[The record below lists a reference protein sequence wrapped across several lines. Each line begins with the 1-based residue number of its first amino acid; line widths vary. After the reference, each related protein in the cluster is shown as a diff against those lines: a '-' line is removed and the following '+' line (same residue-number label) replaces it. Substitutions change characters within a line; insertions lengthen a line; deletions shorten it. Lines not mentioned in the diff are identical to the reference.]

1 MPQTVVN
8 PVMLSTVG
16 EQYAA
21 WVFTVASGLSVVI
34 LTIAVRTW
42 PRGERC
48 RCKGKRRT
56 WWQICTM
63 GWFFWRGRCWYIL
76 KGQEADSQGMVQ
88 CPECGTDS
96 KASRLK
102 KDGRRFKFGNIGVVF
117 LTVAVVTGYLG
128 PVRNGTWTRV
138 MPTYPLVILAD
149 TSFGMTRTDLRKEI
163 VKRVR
168 SGSVNGRSAR
178 ALATIL
184 AKDLRN
190 DGIWGSASS
199 ARSMLKKLWP
209 DSIEALRHETMV
221 GDGQSKVLAAQML
234 RQLIEVPSEI
244 LLVACVSDLHDD
256 GGVDGW
262 EMMEGNARQA
272 AEYLLR
278 WWSIS
283 SQYVL
288 EAIESSDV
296 QQRFLAATIAG
307 FAGSTEKRETVI
319 NILFP
324 HLLDNR
330 FYGDAKIAAPAIYHL
345 GPKAVPLLK
354 EKLKDA
360 DDQARSILLHI
371 IERLENPERAFNHCK
386 NPLPKLTA
394 RAKDPLEAPLSTL
407 MYNFWFVKDSE
418 LTQ

>member
-1 MPQTVVN
+1 
-8 PVMLSTVG
+8 
-16 EQYAA
+16 
-21 WVFTVASGLSVVI
+21 
-34 LTIAVRTW
+34 
-42 PRGERC
+42 
-48 RCKGKRRT
+48 
-56 WWQICTM
+56 
-63 GWFFWRGRCWYIL
+63 
-76 KGQEADSQGMVQ
+76 MVQ
-88 CPECGTDS
+88 CPECGTNS

-102 KDGRRFKFGNIGVVF
+102 KDGRRFKFGNIGLVF

-138 MPTYPLVILAD
+138 VPTYPLVILTD

-168 SGSVNGRSAR
+168 NGSVNGRSAR
-178 ALATIL
+178 ALAKIL

-199 ARSMLKKLWP
+199 AMSMLKKLWP
-209 DSIEALRHETMV
+209 DSIEALSHETMV
-221 GDGQSKVLAAQML
+221 GDGQSKALAAQML
-234 RQLIEVPSEI
+234 RQRIEVPSEI

-256 GGVDGW
+256 GDVDGW

-288 EAIESSDV
+288 EAIESSDE

-307 FAGSTEKRETVI
+307 FAGSTEKREMVV

-324 HLLDNR
+324 HLLDNS

-345 GPKAVPLLK
+345 GPKAVPLLQQ
-354 EKLKDA
+354 KLKDA

-386 NPLPKLTA
+386 NPLPKLTS

-407 MYNFWFVKDSE
+407 MYNFWFVKDSNG
-418 LTQ
+418 TQ